1 MNGMGM
7 TTAELVR
14 KLMEQGLPYERA
26 LQVASE
32 LNSTNLSTASHSSL
46 ANLRGMVGPGEM
58 QSQLAPFEHRA
69 FTREATMENPLM
81 GAVTGAVLNP
91 GYEALKAMP
100 QPIQQAAAAISP
112 KLDVTQS
119 RSGASMQNLVGGL
132 LGTVEGLA
140 ASAGLNDAPMRARVA
155 QEIQELQ
162 NRLKGIPPNTELY
175 ANLQDELKRKMMEAA
190 RMNG

>member
-1 MNGMGM
+1 MNGLGM

-26 LQVASE
+26 IQVASE
-32 LNSTNLSTASHSSL
+32 LNATNLETASHSSL
-46 ANLRGMVGPGEM
+46 TNLRKMIGPGEM
-58 QSQLAPFEHRA
+58 QGQIAPFEHRA
-69 FTREATMENPLM
+69 FTRDLSMENPLA
-81 GAVTGAVLNP
+81 GAVVGTVLNP

-119 RSGASMQNLVGGL
+119 RSGASMQNLMGGL
-132 LGTVEGLA
+132 LGTVEGLSA
-140 ASAGLNDAPMRARVA
+140 AAGLNDAPMRARLA

-162 NRLKGIPPNTELY
+162 NRLKDTPPDSERY
-175 ANLQDELKRKMMEAA
+175 ANLSDELRRRMMEAA